1 MSNKIDHLIQR
12 IYDEWENIEKS
23 SQRTLEGWQKF
34 QNSHYDS
41 LYLDAVAL
49 NLHNFYNGIERI
61 LEIIATV
68 IDKKIP
74 EGDKW
79 HQNLLQQMTKEI
91 SGIRPAVISINS
103 YEYLNEYR
111 RFRHLVRNIY
121 AFELDADRLKVLIE
135 KLPELMLKLQP

>member
-79 HQNLLQQMTKEI
+79 HQNLLQQMTK
-91 SGIRPAVISINS
+91 
-103 YEYLNEYR
+103 
-111 RFRHLVRNIY
+111 
-121 AFELDADRLKVLIE
+121 
-135 KLPELMLKLQP
+135 